1 MSETKSMTFPP
12 ARSPFFLHES
22 EWQYQTDFASFTQNV
37 FLLSDECDGKGQ
49 VPLSAVWFTRTSFT
63 WYRAR
68 TSAIA
73 TRPLIAL
80 KSRNGRFSAIAPP
93 LYQRLLITVR
103 MEAETGRRRNMP
115 STECQAPPGGW

>member
-12 ARSPFFLHES
+12 ARWPFFLHES
-22 EWQYQTDFASFTQNV
+22 EWQYQTDFASCTKNV
-37 FLLSDECDGKGQ
+37 FLLPDEWDGKGQ
-49 VPLSAVWFTRTSFT
+49 FPLSDVWFTRTRFT

-73 TRPLIAL
+73 TRALIAL

-93 LYQRLLITVR
+93 FIKGYSSRYGSREKQ
-103 MEAETGRRRNMP
+103 
-115 STECQAPPGGW
+115 